1 MLEEEKETF
10 FYVYKNTFE
19 NLNIEV
25 KDFQNEEYKEEEK
38 IELSDSKFDESK
50 EENNGKISILPKSKK
65 CKYNVFSREFK
76 KRIIKEVNTY

>member
-38 IELSDSKFDESK
+38 IEISDSKFDESK

>member
-10 FYVYKNTFE
+10 FYVYKNTFG

-38 IELSDSKFDESK
+38 IEISDSKFDESK

>member
-76 KRIIKEVNTY
+76 KMIIKEVNTY

>member
-25 KDFQNEEYKEEEK
+25 KDFQKEEYKEEEK

-50 EENNGKISILPKSKK
+50 EENNGKISILPKSNK

-76 KRIIKEVNTY
+76 KMIIKEVNTY